1 MSRIV
6 RSSNNTLNMAL
17 NNKGVNTV
25 TKREL
30 YQTYIQLLADRGM
43 SRIDGIHSGSNK
55 SELQAAINCLSCD
68 NKTLDV
74 FMDVVKEIYPN
85 IADTALK
92 NGDWH
97 RHCFNRFYIYCLAVT
112 ENRTNAA

>member
-1 MSRIV
+1 M
-6 RSSNNTLNMAL
+6 
-17 NNKGVNTV
+17 

-30 YQTYIQLLADRGM
+30 YAEYKQLLDHRGM

-55 SELQAAINCLSCD
+55 GELQAAINCLSCD

-85 IADTALK
+85 IADTALN

-97 RHCFNRFYIYCLAVT
+97 THFFNRYWIYCIATNRLRELA
-112 ENRTNAA
+112 A